1 MEKFIKIWDIICG
14 ALLVTAVSLIILLLA
29 GYFFAGWEPM
39 GIINFGV
46 VYTFFAVGA
55 FITWLAL
62 IGIDYFIEWR
72 KEKKLEAAEN
82 AAN

>member
-39 GIINFGV
+39 GIINFSV
-46 VYTFFAVGA
+46 VYSCLAFGA
-55 FITWLAL
+55 FVTWLVL
-62 IGIDYFIEWR
+62 IGVGEWHE
-72 KEKKLEAAEN
+72 EKKLEAAEN

>member
-39 GIINFGV
+39 GIINFSV
-46 VYTFFAVGA
+46 VYSGLAFGA
-55 FITWLAL
+55 FVAWLVL
-62 IGIDYFIEWR
+62 IGVGEWHE
-72 KEKKLEAAEN
+72 EKKLEAAEN